1 MPKTEAFFVVMRVPQ
16 FFLWTMDLI
25 KKDVM
30 GELNKTEA
38 EKKEYMPSTKYSVCW
53 GLSSLDLVITD

>member
-1 MPKTEAFFVVMRVPQ
+1 MPKNRGYFVVAVRVPQ
-16 FFLWTMDLI
+16 LFLLTMDLI

-38 EKKEYMPSTKYSVCW
+38 EKKEYMPATKYSVC
-53 GLSSLDLVITD
+53 